1 MTKSKRTLTDENK
14 KGAVATAVQEENDLD
29 DEYSPEKRAELQ
41 SFYEGSMKNY
51 KEGEI
56 VTGVIVSMTEDSFL
70 VDIGFKSEGFINRN
84 EFPDKGAEIKI
95 GDEVQVFLDKTED
108 NDGQVVL
115 SKEKANRI
123 KMWKKVEDIFD
134 TDEIVEGTVVSKAK
148 GGLTVDIGLK
158 AFLPGSQIDLRPIR
172 DMDRIIGQ
180 KFQMKVIK
188 MDKKRNNIVLSRR
201 IILEE
206 QRNIEKKD
214 TLAAIEEGKTV
225 DGIVKNI
232 TDYGVFVDLGGID
245 GLLHITDMSWG
256 RVNHP
261 SELFSLGDKIKVL
274 ILKYDKEKERV
285 SLGHKQITEDPWINI
300 SEKYSVDSKIRG
312 KVVCITDYGAF
323 VEVEQGIEGLV
334 HISEMSWSRHIRHP
348 SKLVAIGDSVEAVIL
363 SLDKDKKRISLGMKQ
378 IEPNPWD
385 NIEEKYPDGAV
396 VEGRVRNVTDFGA
409 FVELEE
415 GIDGLIHISDMH
427 WTKKINHPSEAV
439 KKRETVKTV
448 VLKVDR
454 DTQRLSLGIKQ
465 LTPDPWEKLAKKY
478 TIGTD
483 VKCKVCKAT
492 NYGAFVELEEG
503 IEGLIHISQLT
514 TKKITNVESFIPV
527 GKEVTARV
535 IKIDAADRKIAL
547 SVNAFEQNLDA
558 SQIEESQELKEIK
571 TSSEESKEVS
581 SNAEDKSI
589 EEEKKTN
596 KNEEK

>member
-1 MTKSKRTLTDENK
+1 MAKSNLTLTDENK
-14 KGAVATAVQEENDLD
+14 KDVAATAVQEENDLD
-29 DEYSPEKRAELQ
+29 EEYSPEKRAEFQ
-41 SFYEGSMKNY
+41 SFYESSMKNY

-56 VTGVIVSMTEDSFL
+56 VTGVIVGMSEDSFL

-84 EFPDKGAEIKI
+84 EFPDKGAKLKI
-95 GDEVQVFLDKTED
+95 NDEVQVFLDKTED

-123 KMWKKVEDIFD
+123 KMWKKVELFFE
-134 TDEIVEGTVVSKAK
+134 TGEIIEGTVVSRAK

-172 DMDRIIGQ
+172 DMDRIIGK

-206 QRNIEKKD
+206 QRKIEKAD
-214 TLAAIEEGKTV
+214 TLATIEEGKTV
-225 DGIVKNI
+225 EGVVKNI

-261 SELFSLGDKIKVL
+261 SELFSLGDKIKVV
-274 ILKYDKEKERV
+274 IMKYDKEKERV

-300 SEKYSVDSKIRG
+300 SEKYEVGSKIRG

-348 SKLVAIGDSVEAVIL
+348 SKLVAIGDTVEAIIL

-385 NIEEKYPDGAV
+385 NIEEKYPEGAV
-396 VEGRVRNVTDFGA
+396 VEGRIRNLTDFGA

-427 WTKKINHPSEAV
+427 WTKKINHPSEVV

-448 VLKVDR
+448 VLKIDS
-454 DTQRLSLGIKQ
+454 DAQRFSLGIKQ
-465 LTPDPWEKLAKKY
+465 LTPDPWKKLAGKY
-478 TIGTD
+478 KIGTD
-483 VKCKVCKAT
+483 VKCKVCKVT

-503 IEGLIHISQLT
+503 IEGLIHISQLAA
-514 TKKITNVESFIPV
+514 KKISNVESFMPV

-535 IKIDAADRKIAL
+535 IKINAVDRKIAL
-547 SVNAFEQNLDA
+547 SIKAFEQNLDA
-558 SQIEESQELKEIK
+558 SQIEENQELKEME
-571 TSSEESKEVS
+571 TSSEESKE
-581 SNAEDKSI
+581 
-589 EEEKKTN
+589 
-596 KNEEK
+596 

>member
-1 MTKSKRTLTDENK
+1 
-14 KGAVATAVQEENDLD
+14 
-29 DEYSPEKRAELQ
+29 
-41 SFYEGSMKNY
+41 
-51 KEGEI
+51 
-56 VTGVIVSMTEDSFL
+56 
-70 VDIGFKSEGFINRN
+70 
-84 EFPDKGAEIKI
+84 
-95 GDEVQVFLDKTED
+95 
-108 NDGQVVL
+108 
-115 SKEKANRI
+115 
-123 KMWKKVEDIFD
+123 
-134 TDEIVEGTVVSKAK
+134 
-148 GGLTVDIGLK
+148 
-158 AFLPGSQIDLRPIR
+158 
-172 DMDRIIGQ
+172 
-180 KFQMKVIK
+180 
-188 MDKKRNNIVLSRR
+188 
-201 IILEE
+201 
-206 QRNIEKKD
+206 
-214 TLAAIEEGKTV
+214 
-225 DGIVKNI
+225 
-232 TDYGVFVDLGGID
+232 
-245 GLLHITDMSWG
+245 
-256 RVNHP
+256 
-261 SELFSLGDKIKVL
+261 
-274 ILKYDKEKERV
+274 
-285 SLGHKQITEDPWINI
+285 
-300 SEKYSVDSKIRG
+300 
-312 KVVCITDYGAF
+312 
-323 VEVEQGIEGLV
+323 
-334 HISEMSWSRHIRHP
+334 
-348 SKLVAIGDSVEAVIL
+348 
-363 SLDKDKKRISLGMKQ
+363 
-378 IEPNPWD
+378 
-385 NIEEKYPDGAV
+385 
-396 VEGRVRNVTDFGA
+396 
-409 FVELEE
+409 
-415 GIDGLIHISDMH
+415 MH

>member
-1 MTKSKRTLTDENK
+1 MAKSKRTLTGENNK
-14 KGAVATAVQEENDLD
+14 DAVVTAVEEENDLD
-29 DEYSPEKRAELQ
+29 EEYSPEKRAELQ
-41 SFYEGSMKNY
+41 SFYESSMKNY

-56 VTGVIVSMTEDSFL
+56 IAGIIVSITEDSFL
-70 VDIGFKSEGFINRN
+70 VDIGFKSEGFVNRN
-84 EFPDKGAEIKI
+84 EFPGKGAELNV

-123 KMWKKVEDIFD
+123 KMWNKVEHVF
-134 TDEIVEGTVVSKAK
+134 ESGELVEGTVISKAK

-158 AFLPGSQIDLRPIR
+158 AFLPGSQIDLKPIR
-172 DMDRIIGQ
+172 DMDRIIGK
-180 KFQMKVIK
+180 KFRMKVIK

-201 IILEE
+201 VILEE

-214 TLAAIEEGKTV
+214 TLATIEEGKTV
-225 DGIVKNI
+225 EGVVKNI

-261 SELFSLGDKIKVL
+261 SELFSLGDKIKVI

-285 SLGHKQITEDPWINI
+285 SLGHKQTTEDPWISI
-300 SEKYSVDSKIRG
+300 SEKYSVETKIRG

-323 VEVEQGIEGLV
+323 IEIEQGIEGLV

-348 SKLVAIGDSVEAVIL
+348 SKLVAIGDTVEAVIL

-396 VEGRVRNVTDFGA
+396 VEGRVKNVTDFGA

-427 WTKKINHPSEAV
+427 WTKKINHPSEVV

-454 DTQRLSLGIKQ
+454 DAQRLSLGIKQ
-465 LTPDPWEKLAKKY
+465 LTPDPWEKLAEKY

-492 NYGAFVELEEG
+492 NYGAFVELEEDV
-503 IEGLIHISQLT
+503 EGLIHISQLT
-514 TKKITNVESFIPV
+514 TKKITNVESFMPV

-535 IKIDAADRKIAL
+535 IKIDAPDRKIAL
-547 SVNAFEQNLDA
+547 SIKAFEQNLDA
-558 SQIEESQELKEIK
+558 SQIEESQELNEME
-571 TSSEESKEVS
+571 TSFAESKEES
-581 SNAEDKSI
+581 RQSEDKSTG
-589 EEEKKTN
+589 EEKKTN
-596 KNEEK
+596 KNEKK

>member
-1 MTKSKRTLTDENK
+1 MAKSKRTLTGENNK
-14 KGAVATAVQEENDLD
+14 DAVVTAVEEENDLD
-29 DEYSPEKRAELQ
+29 EEYSPEKRAELQ
-41 SFYEGSMKNY
+41 SFYESSMKNY

-56 VTGVIVSMTEDSFL
+56 IAGIIVSITEDSFL
-70 VDIGFKSEGFINRN
+70 VDIGFKSEGFVNRN
-84 EFPDKGAEIKI
+84 EFPGKGAELKV

-123 KMWKKVEDIFD
+123 KMWNKVEHVF
-134 TDEIVEGTVVSKAK
+134 ESGELVEGTVISKAK

-158 AFLPGSQIDLRPIR
+158 AFLPGSQIDLKPIR

-180 KFQMKVIK
+180 KFRMKVIK

-201 IILEE
+201 VILEE

-214 TLAAIEEGKTV
+214 TLATIEEGKTV
-225 DGIVKNI
+225 EGVVKNI

-300 SEKYSVDSKIRG
+300 SEKYSVESKIRG

-323 VEVEQGIEGLV
+323 VEIEQGIEGLV

-348 SKLVAIGDSVEAVIL
+348 SKLVAIGDTVEAVIL

-396 VEGRVRNVTDFGA
+396 VEGRVKNVTDFGA

-427 WTKKINHPSEAV
+427 WTKKINHPSEIV

-454 DTQRLSLGIKQ
+454 DSQRLSLGIKQ
-465 LTPDPWEKLAKKY
+465 LTPDPWEKLVKKY
-478 TIGTD
+478 TIGMD

-492 NYGAFVELEEG
+492 NYGAFVELEED

-514 TKKITNVESFIPV
+514 TKKITNVESFMPV

-547 SVNAFEQNLDA
+547 SIKAFEQNLDA
-558 SQIEESQELKEIK
+558 SQIEESQELNEME
-571 TSSEESKEVS
+571 TSFAESKEES
-581 SNAEDKSI
+581 RQSEDKSTG
-589 EEEKKTN
+589 EEKKTN
-596 KNEEK
+596 KNEKK

>member
-1 MTKSKRTLTDENK
+1 MAKSKRTLTGENNK
-14 KGAVATAVQEENDLD
+14 DAVVTAVEEENDLD
-29 DEYSPEKRAELQ
+29 EEYSPEKRAELQ
-41 SFYEGSMKNY
+41 SFYESSMKNY

-56 VTGVIVSMTEDSFL
+56 IAGIIVSITEDSFL
-70 VDIGFKSEGFINRN
+70 VDIGFKSEGFVNRN
-84 EFPDKGAEIKI
+84 EFPGKGAELNV

-123 KMWKKVEDIFD
+123 KMWNKVEHVF
-134 TDEIVEGTVVSKAK
+134 ESGELVEGTVISKAK

-158 AFLPGSQIDLRPIR
+158 AFLPGSQIDLKPIR

-180 KFQMKVIK
+180 KFRMKVIK

-201 IILEE
+201 VILEE

-214 TLAAIEEGKTV
+214 TLATIEEGKTV
-225 DGIVKNI
+225 EGVVKNI

-285 SLGHKQITEDPWINI
+285 SLGHKQTTEDPWISI
-300 SEKYSVDSKIRG
+300 SEKYSVETKIRG

-323 VEVEQGIEGLV
+323 IEIEQGIEGLV
-334 HISEMSWSRHIRHP
+334 HISEMSWSRNIRHP
-348 SKLVAIGDSVEAVIL
+348 SKLVAIGDTVEAVIL

-396 VEGRVRNVTDFGA
+396 VEGQVKNVTDFGA

-427 WTKKINHPSEAV
+427 WTKKINHPSEIV

-454 DTQRLSLGIKQ
+454 DSQRLSLGIKQ
-465 LTPDPWEKLAKKY
+465 LTPDPWEKLVKKY
-478 TIGTD
+478 TIGMD

-492 NYGAFVELEEG
+492 NYGAFVELEEDV
-503 IEGLIHISQLT
+503 EGLIHISQLT

-535 IKIDAADRKIAL
+535 IKIDATDRKIAL
-547 SVNAFEQNLDA
+547 SIKAFEQNLDA
-558 SQIEESQELKEIK
+558 SQIEVSQELNEMEA
-571 TSSEESKEVS
+571 SSAESKEES
-581 SNAEDKSI
+581 SLSEGKFT

-596 KNEEK
+596 KNEKK

>member
-1 MTKSKRTLTDENK
+1 MAKSKRTLTGENNK
-14 KGAVATAVQEENDLD
+14 DAVVTAVEEENDLD
-29 DEYSPEKRAELQ
+29 EEYSPEKRAELQ
-41 SFYEGSMKNY
+41 SFYESSMKNY

-56 VTGVIVSMTEDSFL
+56 IAGIIVSITEDSFL
-70 VDIGFKSEGFINRN
+70 VDIGFKSEGFVNRN
-84 EFPDKGAEIKI
+84 EFPGKGAELNV

-123 KMWKKVEDIFD
+123 KMWNKVEHVF
-134 TDEIVEGTVVSKAK
+134 ESGELVEGTVISKAK

-158 AFLPGSQIDLRPIR
+158 AFLPGSQIDLKPIR
-172 DMDRIIGQ
+172 DMDRIIGK
-180 KFQMKVIK
+180 KFRMKVIK

-201 IILEE
+201 VILEE

-214 TLAAIEEGKTV
+214 TLATIEEGKTV
-225 DGIVKNI
+225 EGVVKNI
-232 TDYGVFVDLGGID
+232 TDYGAFVDLGGID

-261 SELFSLGDKIKVL
+261 SELFSLGDKIKVI

-285 SLGHKQITEDPWINI
+285 SLGHKQTTEDPWISI
-300 SEKYSVDSKIRG
+300 SEKYSVETKIRG

-323 VEVEQGIEGLV
+323 IEIEQGIEGLV

-348 SKLVAIGDSVEAVIL
+348 SKLVAIGDTVEAVIL

-396 VEGRVRNVTDFGA
+396 VEGRVKNVTDFGA

-427 WTKKINHPSEAV
+427 WTKKINHPSEVV

-454 DTQRLSLGIKQ
+454 DAQRLSLGIKQ
-465 LTPDPWEKLAKKY
+465 LTPDPWEKLAEKY

-492 NYGAFVELEEG
+492 NYGAFVELEEDV
-503 IEGLIHISQLT
+503 EGLIHISQLT
-514 TKKITNVESFIPV
+514 TKKITNVESFMPV

-535 IKIDAADRKIAL
+535 IKIDAPDRKIAL
-547 SVNAFEQNLDA
+547 SIKAFEQNLDA
-558 SQIEESQELKEIK
+558 SQIEESQELNEME
-571 TSSEESKEVS
+571 TSFAESKEES
-581 SNAEDKSI
+581 RQSEDKSTG
-589 EEEKKTN
+589 EEKKTN
-596 KNEEK
+596 KNEKK